1 MEIRTLSD
9 IFFTSVKHDV
19 DRHLMFKRDAVTQ
32 TKPTSSGDSG
42 SNWQVIS
49 SRQLYGYVAI
59 MARILR
65 QWGIQ
70 KGDRVAILSE
80 NRPEWMIADFAC
92 VCSGIAD
99 VPIYTT
105 LTAEQTLYLLK
116 NSAARVIFVSTLEQ
130 LRKVQ
135 SVQGQTALEKVV
147 VMDDVA
153 EINVIRMWT
162 LLEGAATE
170 HDPQFDEQARQIQPE
185 DLATLIY
192 TSGTTG
198 TSKGVMLT
206 HGNLT
211 SCAIMA
217 SKQAEWEPGDV
228 YLSFLPLSHVTA
240 RHVDYVCY
248 LDGVTIVYCADFNQ
262 LPQMLQEARPTI
274 IVSVPRVYEKVRQE
288 AERRAG
294 RGLRRKIFDW
304 AVRVG
309 EAHKEEI
316 ARGETPTG
324 FGWKLANK
332 LVFQKIRQGFG
343 GRSRAY
349 FSGGAPLG
357 KDMAEW
363 FCSVG
368 IPIMEGYGLT
378 ETSPTLSVN
387 RRGAFKVGSVGKV
400 NEGLQ
405 LKIAEDGEILVKGPT
420 VFKGYWNMPEET
432 RAAFVDGWF
441 KTGDIGELDSEG
453 FLHIT
458 DRKKD
463 LIKTSGGKFIAPQPI
478 ENALKANVLIAQAAL
493 IGDRRKFASVII
505 APHFP
510 LLEDW
515 ARANSVTFASR
526 QELVAAPKVRELYKG
541 IVEDVNKKLA
551 HFETIK
557 KIVVVPDEFSVAT
570 GEITPTLK
578 LKRRVIEA
586 KYKQQIEEMYQDP
599 HPVETAEVG

>member
-1 MEIRTLSD
+1 METRTLVD
-9 IFFTSVKHDV
+9 IFFASVGHDV
-19 DRHLMFKRDAVTQ
+19 QRHVMFKR
-32 TKPTSSGDSG
+32 G
-42 SNWQVIS
+42 SDWQIIS
-49 SRQLYGYVAI
+49 SRQLYGYVVKL
-59 MARILR
+59 ARTLR
-65 QWGIQ
+65 EWGIQ

-80 NRPEWMIADFAC
+80 NRPEWMITDFAC
-92 VCSGIAD
+92 VSSGIID
-99 VPIYTT
+99 VPIYAT
-105 LTAEQTLYLLK
+105 LTEEQTLYLLQ
-116 NSAARVIFVSTLEQ
+116 NSRARVVFVSTVEQ

-135 SVQGQTALEKVV
+135 SIQTKTSVEKIV

-153 EINVIRMWT
+153 EVNVIPMWR
-162 LLEGAATE
+162 LINGASTE
-170 HDPQFDEQARQIQPE
+170 ADHDFDERAHQIKPE

-198 TSKGVMLT
+198 TSKGVMLS

-211 SCAIMA
+211 ACAIMA

-248 LDGVTIVYCADFNQ
+248 LDGVTIVYCAVFDQ
-262 LPQMLQEARPTI
+262 LPQMLQEAKPTI
-274 IVSVPRVYEKVRQE
+274 IVAVPRVYEKVRGE

-294 RGLRRKIFDW
+294 HGLKRKIFDW

-309 EAHKEEI
+309 AKHKSEI
-316 ARGETPTG
+316 ARGETPTSLA
-324 FGWKLANK
+324 WKIANR
-332 LVFQKIRQGFG
+332 LVFDKIRHGFG

-387 RRGAFKVGSVGKV
+387 RRGAFKIGSVGKV
-400 NEGLQ
+400 NDGLQ

-420 VFKGYWNMPEET
+420 VFLGYWEMPEET
-432 RAAFVDGWF
+432 RNSFIDGWF

-453 FLHIT
+453 FLSIT

-478 ENALKANVLIAQAAL
+478 ENALKSNVLIAQAAVV
-493 IGDRRKFASVII
+493 GDKRKYASVILS
-505 APHFP
+505 PHFP

-515 ARANSVTFASR
+515 ARANGVAFSSR
-526 QELVAAPKVRELYKG
+526 QELVGTAKVRELYKG
-541 IVEDVNKKLA
+541 IVEDLNKKLA
-551 HFETIK
+551 QFETIK
-557 KIVVVPDEFSVAT
+557 KIVIVPDEFTVAS

-578 LKRRVIEA
+578 LKRRVIET
-586 KYKQQIEEMYQDP
+586 KYKQQIDELYQEP
-599 HPVETAEVG
+599 HPVETSPVG

>member
-1 MEIRTLSD
+1 MEIRTLVD
-9 IFFTSVKHDV
+9 IFFTSVAHDV
-19 DRHLMFKRDAVTQ
+19 ERHVMFKRGAE
-32 TKPTSSGDSG
+32 
-42 SNWQVIS
+42 WQIIS
-49 SRQLYGYVAI
+49 SRQLYAYVATL
-59 MARILR
+59 ARILK
-65 QWGIQ
+65 QWEIH
-70 KGDRVAILSE
+70 KGDRAAILSE

-92 VCSGIAD
+92 VTSGIVD

-116 NSAARVIFVSTLEQ
+116 NSGARVAFVSTLEQ

-135 SVQGQTALEKVV
+135 SIQAQTAVEKIV

-153 EINVIRMWT
+153 EMNVIRMWS
-162 LLEGAATE
+162 LLSDAPAEP
-170 HDPQFDEQARQIQPE
+170 DPQFDAQARAIQPE

-198 TSKGVMLT
+198 TSKGVMLS

-211 SCAIMA
+211 ACALMA

-248 LDGVTIVYCADFNQ
+248 LDGVTIVYCAVFDQ
-262 LPQMLQEARPTI
+262 LPQMLQDAKPTI

-294 RGLRRKIFDW
+294 HGVKRKIFDW
-304 AVRVG
+304 ALHVG
-309 EAHKEEI
+309 ERHKAEI
-316 ARGETPTG
+316 ARGEKPTSLA
-324 FGWKLANK
+324 WKLADK
-332 LVFQKIRQGFG
+332 LVYSKIRQGFG
-343 GRSRAY
+343 GKSRAY

-363 FCSVG
+363 FCAMG

-387 RRGAFKVGSVGKV
+387 RRGAFKIGSVGKV
-400 NEGLQ
+400 NDGLE

-420 VFKGYWNMPEET
+420 VFKGYWQMPEET
-432 RAAFVDGWF
+432 RAAFADGWF

-478 ENALKANVLIAQAAL
+478 ENALKANVLIAQAAI
-493 IGDRRKFASVII
+493 IGDRRKYASVII
-505 APHFP
+505 SPHFP

-515 ARANSVTFASR
+515 AKANGVAFNSRA
-526 QELVAAPKVRELYKG
+526 ELVATTKVRELYRG
-541 IVEDVNKKLA
+541 IVEDLNKRLA

-557 KIVVVPDEFSVAT
+557 KILVVPDEFTVAS

-578 LKRRVIEA
+578 LKRRIIEA
-586 KYKQQIEEMYQDP
+586 KYKQQIDEIYQEP
-599 HPVETAEVG
+599 HPVEIAPVG

>member
-1 MEIRTLSD
+1 MEPRTLVD
-9 IFFTSVKHDV
+9 IFYAAVAHDLE
-19 DRHLMFKRDAVTQ
+19 RHVMFKRAT
-32 TKPTSSGDSG
+32 G
-42 SNWQVIS
+42 WQVIS
-49 SRQLYGYVAI
+49 SRQLYGYVAAL
-59 MARILR
+59 ARVLK
-65 QWGIQ
+65 QWGIR
-70 KGDRVAILSE
+70 KGDRIAILSE

-92 VCSGIAD
+92 AASGIPD

-105 LTAEQTLYLLK
+105 LTAEQTLYLLQ
-116 NSAARVIFVSTLEQ
+116 NSGARVIFVSTLEQ

-135 SVQGQTALEKVV
+135 SIQAQTALEKIV

-153 EINVIRMWT
+153 EVNVVRIWA
-162 LLEGAATE
+162 LLEGVSSE
-170 HDPQFDEQARQIQPE
+170 QDPEFDQQARQIQPD

-211 SCAIMA
+211 SCALTA
-217 SKQAEWEPGDV
+217 SKKSEWEEGDV

-240 RHVDYVCY
+240 RHVDYICY
-248 LDGVTIVYCADFNQ
+248 LDGVTIVYCANFEQ
-262 LPQMLQEARPTI
+262 LPQMLQEAKPTI
-274 IVSVPRVYEKVRQE
+274 IVAVPRVYEKVRQE

-309 EAHKEEI
+309 EGHKEEI
-316 ARGETPTG
+316 ARGETPTSVA
-324 FGWKLANK
+324 WKLANS
-332 LVFQKIRQGFG
+332 LVYQKIRQGFG
-343 GRSRAY
+343 GRSRGY

-357 KDMAEW
+357 KEMAEW

-368 IPIMEGYGLT
+368 IPVMEGYGLT

-387 RRGAFKVGSVGKV
+387 RPGEFRIGSVGKV

-405 LKIAEDGEILVKGPT
+405 LKIAGDGEILVKGPT
-420 VFKGYWNMPEET
+420 VFKGYWQMPEET
-432 RAAFVDGWF
+432 RVAFEDGWF
-441 KTGDIGELDSEG
+441 KTGDIGELDKDG
-453 FLHIT
+453 FLFIT

-478 ENALKANVLIAQAAL
+478 ENALKTNVLIAQAAV
-493 IGDRRKFASVII
+493 IGDKRKYASVII
-505 APHFP
+505 SPHFP

-515 ARANSVTFASR
+515 ARANGVPFSSR
-526 QELVAAPKVRELYKG
+526 QELVNAAKVRDLYRG
-541 IVEDVNKKLA
+541 IVEELNKKLA

-557 KIVVVPDEFSVAT
+557 KILVVPDEFSVAT

-586 KYKQQIEEMYQDP
+586 KYQQQIAEIYREP
-599 HPVETAEVG
+599 HPVEIAPVG

>member
-1 MEIRTLSD
+1 MEINTLAD
-9 IFFTSVKHDV
+9 IFFASIAHDV
-19 DRHLMFKRDAVTQ
+19 ERHVTFKR
-32 TKPTSSGDSG
+32 G
-42 SNWQVIS
+42 SEWQVIS
-49 SRQLYGYVAI
+49 SRQLYGYVATL
-59 MARILR
+59 ARVLK
-65 QWGIQ
+65 QWGIH

-92 VCSGIAD
+92 MTTGIVD
-99 VPIYTT
+99 VPIYAT
-105 LTAEQTLYLLK
+105 LTADQTLYLLQ
-116 NSAARVIFVSTLEQ
+116 NSGARVIFVSTLEQ
-130 LRKVQ
+130 LRKIQ
-135 SVQGQTALEKVV
+135 AIWEQTSLEKIV
-147 VMDDVA
+147 VMDDVS
-153 EINVIRMWT
+153 EINVIPMWS
-162 LLEGAATE
+162 LINSASPEE
-170 HDPQFDEQARQIQPE
+170 DPQFDEEAHRISSD

-198 TSKGVMLT
+198 TSKGVMLS

-211 SCAIMA
+211 TCAKMA
-217 SKQAEWEPGDV
+217 SKQAEWTPGDV

-248 LDGVTIVYCADFNQ
+248 LDGVSLAYCAVFDQ
-262 LPQMLQEARPTI
+262 LPQMLQEAKPTI
-274 IVSVPRVYEKVRQE
+274 IVAVPRVYEKIRAE
-288 AERRAG
+288 AERHAG
-294 RGLRRKIFDW
+294 HGLRRKIFDW

-309 EAHKEEI
+309 EKHKDEI
-316 ARGETPTG
+316 ARGETPTDLS
-324 FGWKLANK
+324 WKVANQ
-332 LVFQKIRQGFG
+332 LVFSKIRQGFG
-343 GRSRAY
+343 GRGRAY

-363 FCSVG
+363 FCAVG
-368 IPIMEGYGLT
+368 VPIMEGYGLT

-387 RRGAFKVGSVGKV
+387 RRGAFKIGSVGKV
-400 NEGLQ
+400 NEGVQ

-432 RAAFVDGWF
+432 RNSFADGWF

-453 FLHIT
+453 FLSIT

-478 ENALKANVLIAQAAL
+478 ENALKANVLVAQAAI
-493 IGDRRKFASVII
+493 IGDKRKYASVII
-505 APHFP
+505 SPHFP

-515 ARANSVTFASR
+515 ARANGVPFTSR
-526 QELVAAPKVRELYKG
+526 QELVASDKVRNLYRG
-541 IVEDVNKKLA
+541 IVEDLNKRLA

-557 KIVVVPDEFSVAT
+557 KIVVVPDEFTVAT

-586 KYKQQIEEMYQDP
+586 KYKQQIDEIYQQP
-599 HPVETAEVG
+599 HPIETAPVG

>member
-1 MEIRTLSD
+1 MEISTLVD
-9 IFFTSVKHDV
+9 IFFTSIAYDV
-19 DRHLMFKRDAVTQ
+19 ERHVMFKRGTA
-32 TKPTSSGDSG
+32 
-42 SNWQVIS
+42 WQVIS
-49 SRQLYGYVAI
+49 SRQLYGYVV
-59 MARILR
+59 MLARVLK
-65 QWGIQ
+65 QWGIR

-92 VCSGIAD
+92 VTTGIVD
-99 VPIYTT
+99 VPIYAT
-105 LTAEQTLYLLK
+105 LTADQTLYLLQ
-116 NSAARVIFVSTLEQ
+116 NSRARVIFVSTLEQ

-135 SVQGQTALEKVV
+135 SIQAQTSLEKIV
-147 VMDDVA
+147 VMDDVS
-153 EINVIRMWT
+153 ESNVIPMWS
-162 LLEGAATE
+162 LIKAASQE
-170 HDPQFDEQARQIQPE
+170 QDPQFDEEAHQIKPD

-198 TSKGVMLT
+198 TSKGVMLS

-211 SCAIMA
+211 ACAIMA
-217 SKQAEWEPGDV
+217 QKQAEWTSSDV

-240 RHVDYVCY
+240 RHVDYTCY
-248 LDGVTIVYCADFNQ
+248 LGGVSLAYCAVFDQ

-274 IVSVPRVYEKVRQE
+274 IVGVPRVYEKIRGE

-294 RGLRRKIFDW
+294 HGLRRKIFDW

-309 EAHKEEI
+309 EKHKEEI
-316 ARGETPTG
+316 AKGETPTSPL
-324 FGWKLANK
+324 WRLANQ
-332 LVFQKIRQGFG
+332 LVFSRIRQGFG

-357 KDMAEW
+357 KDMAKW
-363 FCSVG
+363 FCAVG

-387 RRGAFKVGSVGKV
+387 RRGAFKIGSVGKV

-420 VFKGYWNMPEET
+420 VFKGYWEMPEET
-432 RAAFVDGWF
+432 RNAFVDGWF

-453 FLHIT
+453 FLSIT

-478 ENALKANVLIAQAAL
+478 ENALKNNVLVAQAAI
-493 IGDRRKFASVII
+493 IGDKRKYASVII
-505 APHFP
+505 SPHFP

-515 ARANSVTFASR
+515 AHANGVSYTSR
-526 QELVAAPKVRELYKG
+526 QELVGSDKVRALYRG
-541 IVEDVNKKLA
+541 IVEDLNKRLA
-551 HFETIK
+551 QFETIK
-557 KIVVVPDEFSVAT
+557 KIVVVPDEFTVAT

-586 KYKQQIEEMYQDP
+586 KYKQQIDELYQQP
-599 HPVETAEVG
+599 HPIETAPVG

>member
-1 MEIRTLSD
+1 METRTLVD
-9 IFFTSVKHDV
+9 VFFASVAHDV
-19 DRHLMFKRDAVTQ
+19 QRHVMFKR
-32 TKPTSSGDSG
+32 G
-42 SNWQVIS
+42 SDWQIIS
-49 SRQLYGYVAI
+49 SRQLYGYVAKL
-59 MARILR
+59 ARTLKE
-65 QWGIQ
+65 WGIQ

-92 VCSGIAD
+92 MSSGIID
-99 VPIYTT
+99 VPIYAT
-105 LTAEQTLYLLK
+105 LTTEQTLYLLQ
-116 NSAARVIFVSTLEQ
+116 NSRARVVFVSTLEQ

-135 SVQGQTALEKVV
+135 SIQPKTSVEKIV

-153 EINVIRMWT
+153 EVNVIPLWQ
-162 LLEGAATE
+162 LINGASTE
-170 HDPQFDEQARQIQPE
+170 ADHDFDQLAHQIKPE

-198 TSKGVMLT
+198 TSKGVMLS

-211 SCAIMA
+211 ACAIMA

-248 LDGVTIVYCADFNQ
+248 LDGVTIVYCAVFDQ
-262 LPQMLQEARPTI
+262 LPQMLQEAKPTI
-274 IVSVPRVYEKVRQE
+274 IVAVPRVYEKVRGE

-294 RGLRRKIFDW
+294 QGLKRKIFDW

-309 EAHKEEI
+309 EKHKAEI
-316 ARGETPTG
+316 ARGETPTNLA
-324 FGWKLANK
+324 WKVANR
-332 LVFQKIRQGFG
+332 LVFDKIRNGFG

-387 RRGAFKVGSVGKV
+387 RRGAFKIGSVGKV
-400 NEGLQ
+400 NDGLQ
-405 LKIAEDGEILVKGPT
+405 LKIADDGEILVKGPT
-420 VFKGYWNMPEET
+420 VFQGYWEMPEET
-432 RAAFVDGWF
+432 RNSFVDGWF

-453 FLHIT
+453 FLSIT

-478 ENALKANVLIAQAAL
+478 ENALKANVLIAQAAV
-493 IGDRRKFASVII
+493 IGDKRKYASVILS
-505 APHFP
+505 PHFP

-515 ARANSVTFASR
+515 ARANGVAFSSR
-526 QELVAAPKVRELYKG
+526 QELVGTAKVRELYKG
-541 IVEDVNKKLA
+541 IVEDLNKKLA
-551 HFETIK
+551 QFETIK
-557 KIVVVPDEFSVAT
+557 KIVVVPDEFTVAG

-578 LKRRVIEA
+578 LKRRVIET
-586 KYKQQIEEMYQDP
+586 KYKQQIDELYQEP
-599 HPVETAEVG
+599 HPIETAPVG

>member
-1 MEIRTLSD
+1 MEIRTLVD
-9 IFFTSVKHDV
+9 IFYTSVAHDV
-19 DRHLMFKRDAVTQ
+19 QRHVMFKRGAE
-32 TKPTSSGDSG
+32 
-42 SNWQVIS
+42 WQVIS
-49 SRQLYGYVAI
+49 SRQLYGYVVA
-59 MARILR
+59 MARVLK
-65 QWGIQ
+65 QWGIR

-92 VCSGIAD
+92 AASGFVD

-116 NSAARVIFVSTLEQ
+116 NSSARVVFVSTLEQ

-135 SVQGQTALEKVV
+135 SIQAQTLVEKIV

-153 EINVIRMWT
+153 EMNMVPMWS
-162 LLEGAATE
+162 LLNGASTMP
-170 HDPQFDEQARQIQPE
+170 DPEFDQDAHAIQAE

-211 SCAIMA
+211 ACAIMA

-248 LDGVTIVYCADFNQ
+248 LDGVTIVYCAVFDQ
-262 LPQMLQEARPTI
+262 LPQMLQDAKPTI
-274 IVSVPRVYEKVRQE
+274 IVAVPRVYEKVRQE

-294 RGLRRKIFDW
+294 RGLKRKIFDW
-304 AVRVG
+304 ALHVG
-309 EAHKEEI
+309 ERHRDEI

-324 FGWKLANK
+324 FAWNLASR
-332 LVFQKIRQGFG
+332 LVYQKIRQGFG

-363 FCSVG
+363 FCAMG

-387 RRGAFKVGSVGKV
+387 RRGAFKIGSVGKV
-400 NEGLQ
+400 NDGLQ

-420 VFKGYWNMPEET
+420 VFKGYWEMPEET
-432 RAAFVDGWF
+432 QAAFTDGWF
-441 KTGDIGELDSEG
+441 KTGDIGELDSDG

-478 ENALKANVLIAQAAL
+478 ENALKSNVLVAQAAI
-493 IGDRRKFASVII
+493 IGDRRKYASVII
-505 APHFP
+505 SPHFP

-515 ARANSVTFASR
+515 AKANGVPFNSR
-526 QELVAAPKVRELYKG
+526 PELVAATKVRELYRG
-541 IVEDVNKKLA
+541 IVEDLNKKLA

-557 KIVVVPDEFSVAT
+557 KIIVVPDEFTVAT

-586 KYKQQIEEMYQDP
+586 RYKQQIDELYQEP
-599 HPVETAEVG
+599 HPIETAPVG

>member
-1 MEIRTLSD
+1 METRTLVD
-9 IFFTSVKHDV
+9 VFFASVGHDV
-19 DRHLMFKRDAVTQ
+19 QRHVMFKR
-32 TKPTSSGDSG
+32 G
-42 SNWQVIS
+42 SDWQIIS
-49 SRQLYGYVAI
+49 SRQLYGYVAKL
-59 MARILR
+59 ARTLKE
-65 QWGIQ
+65 WGIQ

-92 VCSGIAD
+92 VSSGIID
-99 VPIYTT
+99 VPIYAT
-105 LTAEQTLYLLK
+105 LTAEQTLYLLQ
-116 NSAARVIFVSTLEQ
+116 NSRARVVFVSTLEQ

-135 SVQGQTALEKVV
+135 SIQPKTSVEKIV

-153 EINVIRMWT
+153 EVNVVPMWPLIN
-162 LLEGAATE
+162 GASTE
-170 HDPQFDEQARQIQPE
+170 ADHDFDQLAHQIKPE

-198 TSKGVMLT
+198 TSKGVMLS

-211 SCAIMA
+211 ACAIMA

-248 LDGVTIVYCADFNQ
+248 LDGVTIVYCAVFDQ
-262 LPQMLQEARPTI
+262 LPQMLQEAKPTI
-274 IVSVPRVYEKVRQE
+274 IVAVPRVYEKVRGE

-294 RGLRRKIFDW
+294 NGLKRKIFDW

-309 EAHKEEI
+309 AKHKAEI
-316 ARGETPTG
+316 ARGETPNSLA
-324 FGWKLANK
+324 WKVANR
-332 LVFQKIRQGFG
+332 LVFDKIRHGFG

-387 RRGAFKVGSVGKV
+387 RRGAFKIGSVGKV
-400 NEGLQ
+400 NDGLQ

-420 VFKGYWNMPEET
+420 VFQGYWEMPEET
-432 RAAFVDGWF
+432 RNSFVDGWF

-453 FLHIT
+453 FLSIT

-478 ENALKANVLIAQAAL
+478 ENALKANVLIAQAAV
-493 IGDRRKFASVII
+493 IGDKRKYASVILS
-505 APHFP
+505 PHFP

-515 ARANSVTFASR
+515 ARANGVAFSSR
-526 QELVAAPKVRELYKG
+526 QELVATSKVRELYKG
-541 IVEDVNKKLA
+541 IVEDLNKRLA
-551 HFETIK
+551 QFETIK
-557 KIVVVPDEFSVAT
+557 KIVVVPDEFTVAT

-578 LKRRVIEA
+578 LKRRVIET
-586 KYKQQIEEMYQDP
+586 KYKQQIDELYQEP
-599 HPVETAEVG
+599 HPIETAPVG

>member
-1 MEIRTLSD
+1 METRTLVD
-9 IFFTSVKHDV
+9 IFFASVGHDV
-19 DRHLMFKRDAVTQ
+19 ERHVMFKR
-32 TKPTSSGDSG
+32 G
-42 SNWQVIS
+42 SDWQIIS
-49 SRQLYGYVAI
+49 SRQLYGYVA
-59 MARILR
+59 MLARTLR
-65 QWGIQ
+65 EWGIQ

-92 VCSGIAD
+92 VSSGIID
-99 VPIYTT
+99 VPIYAT
-105 LTAEQTLYLLK
+105 LTAEQTLYLLQ
-116 NSAARVIFVSTLEQ
+116 NSRARVVFVSTVEQ

-135 SVQGQTALEKVV
+135 SIQTKTAVEKIV

-153 EINVIRMWT
+153 EVNVIPMWR
-162 LLEGAATE
+162 LINGASTE
-170 HDPQFDEQARQIQPE
+170 ADHDFDERAHQIKPE

-198 TSKGVMLT
+198 TSKGVMLS

-211 SCAIMA
+211 ACAIMA

-248 LDGVTIVYCADFNQ
+248 LDGVTIVYCAVFDQ
-262 LPQMLQEARPTI
+262 LPQMLQEAKPTI
-274 IVSVPRVYEKVRQE
+274 IVAVPRVYEKVRGE

-294 RGLRRKIFDW
+294 HGLRRKIFDW
-304 AVRVG
+304 AIRVG
-309 EAHKEEI
+309 EKHKDEI
-316 ARGETPTG
+316 ARGETPNSLA
-324 FGWKLANK
+324 WKIANR
-332 LVFQKIRQGFG
+332 LVFDKIRHGFG

-387 RRGAFKVGSVGKV
+387 RRGAFKIGSVGKV
-400 NEGLQ
+400 NDGLQ
-405 LKIAEDGEILVKGPT
+405 LKIADDGEILVKGPT
-420 VFKGYWNMPEET
+420 VFQGYWEMPEET
-432 RAAFVDGWF
+432 RNSFVDGWF

-478 ENALKANVLIAQAAL
+478 ENALKSNVLIAQAAV
-493 IGDRRKFASVII
+493 IGDKRKYASVILS
-505 APHFP
+505 PHFP

-515 ARANSVTFASR
+515 AHANGVAFSSR
-526 QELVAAPKVRELYKG
+526 QELVATAKVREMYKG
-541 IVEDVNKKLA
+541 IVEDLNKRLA
-551 HFETIK
+551 QFETIK
-557 KIVVVPDEFSVAT
+557 KIVIVPDEFTVAS

-578 LKRRVIEA
+578 LKRRVIET
-586 KYKQQIEEMYQDP
+586 KYKQQIDELYQEP
-599 HPVETAEVG
+599 HPVEIAPVG

>member
-1 MEIRTLSD
+1 MENRTLVD
-9 IFFTSVKHDV
+9 IFYTSVAHDV
-19 DRHLMFKRDAVTQ
+19 ERHLMFKRD
-32 TKPTSSGDSG
+32 DD
-42 SNWQVIS
+42 WQIIS
-49 SRQLYGYVAI
+49 SRQLYGYVAA
-59 MARILR
+59 MARLLK
-65 QWGIQ
+65 QWGLQ

-92 VCSGIAD
+92 VTSGIVD

-116 NSAARVIFVSTLEQ
+116 DSGARVIFVSTLEQ

-135 SVQGQTALEKVV
+135 SIQEQSSLEKIV

-153 EINVIRMWT
+153 ELNVIPLWKA
-162 LLEGAATE
+162 LNGASTE
-170 HDPQFDEQARQIQPE
+170 HDPQFDEQAHRIQPE

-211 SCAIMA
+211 ACAIMA

-248 LDGVTIVYCADFNQ
+248 LDGVTIVYCAVFDQ
-262 LPQMLQEARPTI
+262 LPQMLQDAKPTI

-294 RGLRRKIFDW
+294 HGLKRKIFDW
-304 AVRVG
+304 ALHVG
-309 EAHKEEI
+309 ERHKEEI
-316 ARGETPTG
+316 ARGETPKSSA
-324 FGWKLANK
+324 WKLADK
-332 LVFQKIRQGFG
+332 LVYSKIRQGFG

-363 FCSVG
+363 FCSMG

-387 RRGAFKVGSVGKV
+387 RRGAFKIGSVGKV

-405 LKIAEDGEILVKGPT
+405 MKIAEDGEILVKGPT
-420 VFKGYWNMPEET
+420 IFKGYWQMPDET
-432 RAAFVDGWF
+432 QAAFTDGWF
-441 KTGDIGELDSEG
+441 KTGDIGEIDSEG
-453 FLHIT
+453 FLYIT

-478 ENALKANVLIAQAAL
+478 ENSLKANVLIAQAAI
-493 IGDRRKFASVII
+493 IGDRRKYASVII
-505 APHFP
+505 SPHFP

-515 ARANSVTFASR
+515 ARANGVTFSSK
-526 QELVAAPKVRELYKG
+526 QELVSADKVRSLYKG
-541 IVEDVNKKLA
+541 IVEDLNKRLA

-557 KIVVVPDEFSVAT
+557 KILVVPDEFTVAT

-586 KYKQQIEEMYQDP
+586 KYKEQIDQLYQEP
-599 HPVETAEVG
+599 HPVETAPVG

>member
-1 MEIRTLSD
+1 METRTLVD
-9 IFFTSVKHDV
+9 IFFTSIGHDME
-19 DRHLMFKRDAVTQ
+19 RHVMFKR
-32 TKPTSSGDSG
+32 G
-42 SNWQVIS
+42 SVWQVIS
-49 SRQLYGYVAI
+49 SRQLYGYVVTL
-59 MARILR
+59 ARVLK
-65 QWGIQ
+65 QWGVQ

-80 NRPEWMIADFAC
+80 NRPEWMIADFAS
-92 VCSGIAD
+92 VTSGIVD
-99 VPIYTT
+99 VPIYAT
-105 LTAEQTLYLLK
+105 LTAEQTLYLLQ
-116 NSAARVIFVSTLEQ
+116 NSRAKVIFVSTLEQ

-135 SVQGQTALEKVV
+135 SIQAKTSLEKVV
-147 VMDDVA
+147 VMDDIA
-153 EINVIRMWT
+153 ELNVIRMWS
-162 LLEGAATE
+162 LIGDASTE
-170 HDPQFDEQARQIQPE
+170 HDPEFDEQAHQIKPD

-198 TSKGVMLT
+198 TSKGVMLS

-211 SCAIMA
+211 SCAVMA
-217 SKQAEWEPGDV
+217 SNQSEWTTEDV

-248 LDGVTIVYCADFNQ
+248 LEGVSLAYCAVFDL
-262 LPQMLQEARPTI
+262 LPQMLQEVRPSI
-274 IVSVPRVYEKVRQE
+274 IIAVPRVYEKIRQE

-294 RGLRRKIFDW
+294 RGLKRKIFDW
-304 AVRVG
+304 ALHVG
-309 EAHKEEI
+309 QKHMQEI
-316 ARGETPTG
+316 SKDETPTSPE
-324 FGWKLANK
+324 WKLANK
-332 LVFQKIRQGFG
+332 LVYSKIRQGFG
-343 GRSRAY
+343 GRSKGY

-363 FCSVG
+363 FCAMG

-387 RRGAFKVGSVGKV
+387 RPGAFKIGSVGKV

-420 VFKGYWNMPEET
+420 VFKGYWEMPEET
-432 RAAFVDGWF
+432 RASFVDGWF

-453 FLHIT
+453 FLSIT

-478 ENALKANVLIAQAAL
+478 ENALKSNVLVAQAAV
-493 IGDRRKFASVII
+493 IGDTRKYASVII
-505 APHFP
+505 SPHFP
-510 LLEDW
+510 MLEDW
-515 ARANSVTFASR
+515 ARANDVAFTSR
-526 QELVAAPKVRELYKG
+526 QELVASSKVRDLYKG
-541 IVEDVNKKLA
+541 IVEDLNKKLA

-557 KIVVVPDEFSVAT
+557 KIVVVPDEFTVAT

-586 KYKQQIEEMYQDP
+586 KYKQQIDQLYQEP
-599 HPVETAEVG
+599 HPIEIAPVG

>member
-1 MEIRTLSD
+1 MEINTLAD
-9 IFFTSVKHDV
+9 IFFASIAHDRE
-19 DRHLMFKRDAVTQ
+19 RHVIFKR
-32 TKPTSSGDSG
+32 G
-42 SNWQVIS
+42 SAWQVIS
-49 SRQLYGYVAI
+49 SRQLYGYVATL
-59 MARILR
+59 ARILK
-65 QWGIQ
+65 QWGIR

-92 VCSGIAD
+92 VSTGIVD
-99 VPIYTT
+99 VPIYAT
-105 LTAEQTLYLLK
+105 LTAEQTLYLLQ
-116 NSAARVIFVSTLEQ
+116 NSGARVIFVSTLEQ

-135 SVQGQTALEKVV
+135 SIQAQTSLEKIV
-147 VMDDVA
+147 VMDDIS
-153 EINVIRMWT
+153 EINVIPMWS
-162 LLEGAATE
+162 LISSASQDA
-170 HDPQFDEQARQIQPE
+170 DPEFDEEAHGITAD

-198 TSKGVMLT
+198 ASKGVMLS

-211 SCAIMA
+211 ACAIMA
-217 SKQAEWEPGDV
+217 SKQAEWTPEDV

-248 LDGVTIVYCADFNQ
+248 LDGVSIAYCAVFDQ
-262 LPQMLQEARPTI
+262 LAEMLQEAKPSI
-274 IVSVPRVYEKVRQE
+274 IVSVPRVYEKIRGE

-304 AVRVG
+304 AVRIG
-309 EAHKEEI
+309 EKHKDEI
-316 ARGETPTG
+316 ARGETPTDPL
-324 FGWKLANK
+324 WKLANQ
-332 LVFQKIRQGFG
+332 LVFSRIRQGFG

-363 FCSVG
+363 FCAVG

-387 RRGAFKVGSVGKV
+387 RRGAFKIGSVGKI
-400 NEGLQ
+400 NEGVQ

-432 RAAFVDGWF
+432 RNAFTDGWF

-453 FLHIT
+453 FLSIT

-478 ENALKANVLIAQAAL
+478 ENALKSNVLVAQAAI
-493 IGDRRKFASVII
+493 IGDKRKYASVII
-505 APHFP
+505 SPHFP

-515 ARANSVTFASR
+515 AHANGVLFTSR
-526 QELVAAPKVRELYKG
+526 HELVAQDKVRDLYKG
-541 IVEDVNKKLA
+541 IVEDVNKRLA
-551 HFETIK
+551 QFETIK
-557 KIVVVPDEFSVAT
+557 KIVVVPDEFTVAT

-586 KYKQQIEEMYQDP
+586 KYKQQIDELYQQP
-599 HPVETAEVG
+599 HPIETAPVG

>member
-1 MEIRTLSD
+1 MEIRTLAD
-9 IFFTSVKHDV
+9 IFFRSIEHDV
-19 DRHLMFKRDAVTQ
+19 ERHLLFKRET
-32 TKPTSSGDSG
+32 G
-42 SNWQVIS
+42 WQVIS
-49 SRQLYGYVAI
+49 SRQLYGYVATL
-59 MARILR
+59 ARTLK

-116 NSAARVIFVSTLEQ
+116 NSGARVIFVSTLEQ

-135 SVQGQTALEKVV
+135 SIRQQTALEKVV

-153 EINVIRMWT
+153 EVDVVRMWG
-162 LLEGAATE
+162 LLDGAVPDD
-170 HDPQFDEQARQIQPE
+170 DPEFNEQARQIQPE

-198 TSKGVMLT
+198 NSKGVMLT

-211 SCAIMA
+211 TCALIA
-217 SKQAEWEPGDV
+217 SRQAEWEQGDV

-248 LDGVTIVYCADFNQ
+248 YDGVTIVYCADFNQ
-262 LPQMLQEARPTI
+262 LPQMLQESRPTI

-294 RGLRRKIFDW
+294 SGVKRKIFDW
-304 AVRVG
+304 AVHVG
-309 EAHKEEI
+309 EGHKDEI
-316 ARGETPTG
+316 ARGETPGSFT
-324 FGWKLANK
+324 WKLANK
-332 LVFQKIRQGFG
+332 LVFEKIRQGFG

-387 RRGAFKVGSVGKV
+387 RRGAFKIGSVGKI

-405 LKIAEDGEILVKGPT
+405 VKIAEDGEILVKGPT
-420 VFKGYWNMPEET
+420 VFKGYWHMPDET
-432 RAAFVDGWF
+432 RAAFADGWF
-441 KTGDIGELDSEG
+441 KTGDIGELDSDG

-478 ENALKANVLIAQAAL
+478 ENALKANVLIAQAAI
-493 IGDRRKFASVII
+493 IGDRRKYASVII
-505 APHFP
+505 SPHFP

-515 ARANSVTFASR
+515 ARANGVTAASR
-526 QELVAAPKVRELYKG
+526 QELVAAAKVRELYRG

-557 KIVVVPDEFSVAT
+557 KILLVPDEFTVAT

-586 KYKQQIEEMYQDP
+586 KYKDQIDQLYQEP
-599 HPVETAEVG
+599 HPVEIAPVG

>member
-1 MEIRTLSD
+1 METRTLVD
-9 IFFTSVKHDV
+9 IFFASIAHDV
-19 DRHLMFKRDAVTQ
+19 QRHVMFKRDS
-32 TKPTSSGDSG
+32 P
-42 SNWQVIS
+42 WQIIS
-49 SRQLYGYVAI
+49 SRQLYGYVATL
-59 MARILR
+59 AHILKE
-65 QWGIQ
+65 WGIQ
-70 KGDRVAILSE
+70 KGDRIAILSE

-92 VCSGIAD
+92 VCSGIVD
-99 VPIYTT
+99 VPIYAT
-105 LTAEQTLYLLK
+105 LTADQTLYLLQ
-116 NSAARVIFVSTLEQ
+116 NSRARVVFVSTLEQ

-135 SVQGQTALEKVV
+135 SIQANTSVEKIVV
-147 VMDDVA
+147 IDDVA
-153 EINVIRMWT
+153 EVNVVRMWS
-162 LLEGAATE
+162 LINDASLEP
-170 HDPQFDEQARQIQPE
+170 DPEFDRQAHQIQPD

-198 TSKGVMLT
+198 TSKGVMLS

-248 LDGVTIVYCADFNQ
+248 LDGVTIVYCAVFEQ
-262 LPQMLQEARPTI
+262 LPQMLQEAKPTI
-274 IVSVPRVYEKVRQE
+274 IVAVPRVYEKVRGE

-294 RGLRRKIFDW
+294 HGLKRKVFDW

-309 EAHKEEI
+309 ANHKQEI
-316 ARGETPTG
+316 AHGETPSG
-324 FGWKLANK
+324 LAWKLANR
-332 LVFQKIRQGFG
+332 LVFDKIRQGFG

-357 KDMAEW
+357 QDMAEW

-387 RRGAFKVGSVGKV
+387 RRGAFKIGSVGKV
-400 NEGLQ
+400 NDGLQ

-420 VFKGYWNMPEET
+420 VFKGYWEMPEET
-432 RAAFVDGWF
+432 RNSFVDGWF

-453 FLHIT
+453 FLSIT

-478 ENALKANVLIAQAAL
+478 ENALKSNVLIAQAAV
-493 IGDRRKFASVII
+493 IGDKRKYASVILS
-505 APHFP
+505 PHFP
-510 LLEDW
+510 ILEDW
-515 ARANSVTFASR
+515 AHANGVTFTSR
-526 QELVAAPKVRELYKG
+526 QELVGSAKVRDLYKG
-541 IVEDVNKKLA
+541 IVEDLNKRLA

-557 KIVVVPDEFSVAT
+557 KIVIVPDEFTVAT

-586 KYKQQIEEMYQDP
+586 KYKQQIDELYQSP
-599 HPVETAEVG
+599 HPIETAPVG

>member
-1 MEIRTLSD
+1 METRTLVD
-9 IFFTSVKHDV
+9 IFFASVGHDV
-19 DRHLMFKRDAVTQ
+19 QRHVMFKRGPD
-32 TKPTSSGDSG
+32 
-42 SNWQVIS
+42 WQIIS
-49 SRQLYGYVAI
+49 SRQLYGYVAKL
-59 MARILR
+59 ARTLKE
-65 QWGIQ
+65 WGIQ

-92 VCSGIAD
+92 VSSGIID
-99 VPIYTT
+99 VPVYAT
-105 LTAEQTLYLLK
+105 LTAEQTLFLLQ
-116 NSAARVIFVSTLEQ
+116 NSRARIVFVSTLEQ

-135 SVQGQTALEKVV
+135 SIQTKTAVEKIV

-153 EINVIRMWT
+153 EVNVVPLWPLIN
-162 LLEGAATE
+162 GASTE
-170 HDPQFDEQARQIQPE
+170 PDPDFDKQAHQIKPE

-198 TSKGVMLT
+198 TSKGVMLS

-211 SCAIMA
+211 ACAIMA
-217 SKQAEWEPGDV
+217 SKQAQWEPGDV

-248 LDGVTIVYCADFNQ
+248 LDGVTIVYCAVFDQ
-262 LPQMLQEARPTI
+262 LSQMLQEAKPTI
-274 IVSVPRVYEKVRQE
+274 IVAVPRVYEKVRGE

-294 RGLRRKIFDW
+294 AGLKRKIFDW

-309 EAHKEEI
+309 TQHKAEI
-316 ARGETPTG
+316 ARGETPNSLA
-324 FGWKLANK
+324 WKIADR
-332 LVFQKIRQGFG
+332 LVFDKIRQGFG

-387 RRGAFKVGSVGKV
+387 RRGAFKIGSVGKV
-400 NEGLQ
+400 NDGLE

-420 VFKGYWNMPEET
+420 VFQGYWEMPEET
-432 RAAFVDGWF
+432 RNSFVDGWF
-441 KTGDIGELDSEG
+441 KTGDIGDLDSEG

-478 ENALKANVLIAQAAL
+478 ENALKANVLIAQAAV
-493 IGDRRKFASVII
+493 IGDKRKYASVILS
-505 APHFP
+505 PHFP

-515 ARANSVTFASR
+515 AHANG
-526 QELVAAPKVRELYKG
+526 VA
-541 IVEDVNKKLA
+541 
-551 HFETIK
+551 F
-557 KIVVVPDEFSVAT
+557 
-570 GEITPTLK
+570 
-578 LKRRVIEA
+578 
-586 KYKQQIEEMYQDP
+586 
-599 HPVETAEVG
+599 

>member
-1 MEIRTLSD
+1 MEIRTLAD
-9 IFFTSVKHDV
+9 IFFTSIAHDV
-19 DRHLMFKRDAVTQ
+19 ERHVVFKRG
-32 TKPTSSGDSG
+32 TSNPPRVGAPG
-42 SNWQVIS
+42 TEWQIIS
-49 SRQLYGYVAI
+49 SRQLYGYVATL
-59 MARILR
+59 AHVLK
-65 QWGIQ
+65 QWGIS

-92 VCSGIAD
+92 VTTGIAD
-99 VPIYTT
+99 VPIYAT
-105 LTAEQTLYLLK
+105 LTAEQTLYLLQ
-116 NSAARVIFVSTLEQ
+116 NSQARVAFVSTLEQ

-135 SVQGQTALEKVV
+135 SIQAQTSLEKIV

-153 EINVIRMWT
+153 EVNVIRFWP
-162 LLEGAATE
+162 LLEDASTE
-170 HDPQFDEQARQIQPE
+170 QDPEFDEQARQIQPE

-211 SCAIMA
+211 ACAIMA
-217 SKQAEWEPGDV
+217 SKQAEWQPGDV

-248 LDGVTIVYCADFNQ
+248 LDGVTIVYCAVFDQ
-262 LPQMLQEARPTI
+262 LPQMLQEAKPTI
-274 IVSVPRVYEKVRQE
+274 IVAVPRVYEKVRQE

-294 RGLRRKIFDW
+294 HGLKRKIFDW

-309 EAHKEEI
+309 EAHKDEI
-316 ARGETPTG
+316 ARGETPG
-324 FGWKLANK
+324 NFAWKLADR
-332 LVFQKIRQGFG
+332 LLYQRIRQGFG

-387 RRGAFKVGSVGKV
+387 RRGAFKIGSVGKV

-420 VFKGYWNMPEET
+420 VFKGYWEMPGET
-432 RAAFVDGWF
+432 SAAFIDGWF

-493 IGDRRKFASVII
+493 IGDRRKYASVII
-505 APHFP
+505 SPHFP

-515 ARANSVTFASR
+515 ARANGVIFNSR
-526 QELVAAPKVRELYKG
+526 QELVSVPRIRELYRG

-557 KIVVVPDEFSVAT
+557 KILVVADEFTVAT

-586 KYKQQIEEMYQDP
+586 KYKEQIELLYQEP
-599 HPVETAEVG
+599 HPIETAPVG